1 MFSGFERPF
10 CVLLSL
16 SGLLAA
22 ATSAFALAWC
32 NSGEWLW
39 LFLALATAQ
48 RQQLLSRACAAAGQ
62 LPIFRP
68 LCSSSCCY
76 LAPELQ
82 QLQQH
87 DGDIRRLRISSSS
100 FYLSMR
106 HSSAAWCDIVHDGDD
121 VDDGG
126 VELKYNP
133 GDQQF

>member
-1 MFSGFERPF
+1 VFSGFERPF
-10 CVLLSL
+10 CGLFYLS
-16 SGLLAA
+16 SLLAA

-32 NSGEWLW
+32 HSGEWLW

-48 RQQLLSRACAAAGQ
+48 RQQLLSRDCAAAGQ

-68 LCSSSCCY
+68 LCSSSSCY

-100 FYLSMR
+100 FYLRMR
-106 HSSAAWCDIVHDGDD
+106 SYSSAWCDIVHDGDD

-126 VELKYNP
+126 VELKCSSMV
-133 GDQQF
+133 